1 MKYDTV
7 IRGGTLHDGR
17 GGPGVTGDLA
27 IKDGRIAA
35 VGGRIDGEAR
45 EVIDADGCI
54 VTPGWVDVHT
64 HFDGQVTWDDVMDPS
79 ASHGVTS
86 VVMGNCGV
94 GFAPVR
100 PGGEQELIE
109 LMEGV
114 EDIPGSALH
123 EGMPWGTWESYAEYL
138 DYLGTRE
145 YALDI
150 GSMVAHGAVRT
161 YVMGERGRDNAP
173 ATADDLERMSRI
185 VTEAIE
191 AGGLGFSTSRILGHR
206 SVSGEP
212 VPGTFAADDEIL
224 ALAKGLGRA
233 GRGVFQMI
241 PSSTLG
247 SGEAL
252 GGEPHDLSDEVELMG
267 RLSQT
272 SGRPLTFTLFQ
283 VDEWQQRWQEVLD
296 RVVALNGEGAQLY
309 PQVGVRPTGIVM
321 SLSTYHSF
329 MRRPSYLKIRDLP
342 LEARLREM
350 RKPEVREAILSE
362 QSVPH
367 ELPGT
372 MENGVAF
379 AELNFDQTFA
389 LADAEDYEPTRE
401 QTFAARAAATNQD
414 PWAYLYDFLIDGDG
428 NDFVVMYFT
437 NYTDYSLDAV
447 YAMQMH
453 DATVTGLSDAG
464 AHVSVIFD
472 AVAPTYQLTYW
483 TRDRKRGPLLPLE
496 RVIHRQTLR
505 NAQLF
510 GLQDR
515 GVLET
520 GKRADVNVID
530 YTALKLGELEV
541 HKDLPAGGTRLLQ
554 PASGYVATLV
564 NGVRT
569 RANDRDTG
577 ARPGRL
583 IRS

>member
-515 GVLET
+515 GVLEA